1 MYKALVRS
9 HLDYCDTIYHI
20 PASNSQINLCVTLNS
35 SMEKVKRTQCTN
47 RSNIYEE
54 LGWETLSDRRWC
66 RRNLHVHKIE
76 KYKTPSYL
84 RDKLPPHRR
93 PLYRF
98 NNSNTFQEIR
108 CKTSRCKNNFFP
120 DATSSWNNMISNFQE
135 IPTFAGLKSHLLSL
149 IRPKIKSTFGIHDAL
164 GLRYLF
170 QLRVN
175 LSPLRSHKRRH
186 NFSDT
191 PFETCEC
198 NRGFEDNRHF
208 LFERPFYVI
217 QRATL
222 AVYVID
228 IFQRK
233 NLNHLGNHR
242 GLYLYGHPSLDLIDN
257 RQILLST
264 IKYGE
269 DTKQF
274 STAVTQDPQPVATG
288 FDLLCLLF

>member
-1 MYKALVRS
+1 
-9 HLDYCDTIYHI
+9 
-20 PASNSQINLCVTLNS
+20 
-35 SMEKVKRTQCTN
+35 MEKVERTQYQAALAITGTWQGTN
-47 RSNIYEE
+47 RSKLYVE
-54 LGWETLSDRRWC
+54 LGWETLPDRRWC
-66 RRNLHVHKIE
+66 RRIIHVHKIE

-108 CKTSRCKNNFFP
+108 CKTSRYKNSFFP
-120 DATSSWNNMISNFQE
+120 DATSSWNNIISNFQE

-191 PFETCEC
+191 PFATCEC
-198 NRGFEDNRHF
+198 NLGVEDNRHF
-208 LFERPFYVI
+208 LFECPFYAI
-217 QRATL
+217 QRVIL
-222 AVYVID
+222 AVNVID
-228 IFQRK
+228 ILQRK
-233 NLNHLGNHR
+233 
-242 GLYLYGHPSLDLIDN
+242 
-257 RQILLST
+257 T
-264 IKYGE
+264 
-269 DTKQF
+269 
-274 STAVTQDPQPVATG
+274 
-288 FDLLCLLF
+288 